1 MSFLCHKTKIVS
13 LAISLPKWS
22 FRHRNDHFNNE
33 MVIGSDGQT
42 VLVHF
47 VHSSKWSFWWK
58 AQIEMTISME
68 DSFITTDPNCHWH
81 MSCTPFNG
89 LRIWNQSPNV
99 EHFVRVIQ
107 INHDGT
113 IDMLACHINQS
124 IGSTS
129 GFGKFTMSVLMD
141 KDWVTHWIHVRNL
154 AHIFREG
161 CHSQWW
167 LDIFGRWIANV
178 PYNLSA

>member
-1 MSFLCHKTKIVS
+1 MSFLCHKTKIVL

-22 FRHRNDHFNNE
+22 FRHQNEHFNNE

-47 VHSSKWSFWWK
+47 VHLSKWSFWWK

-129 GFGKFTMSVLMD
+129 GFGKFTMSVLTD
-141 KDWVTHWIHVRNL
+141 KD
-154 AHIFREG
+154 
-161 CHSQWW
+161 CHPLNTCEELGTYFQGRLSQSVMAWRLW
-167 LDIFGRWIANV
+167 RMDCQCAI
-178 PYNLSA
+178 